1 MPIYLSLE
9 FLAFTCEI
17 LIIYYL
23 NPLYLLIRENL
34 YYCVLRFVFIL
45 SNLDNYG
52 DYMTLSQFLILQASE
67 IIAILGYA
75 VYLEIIEL
83 NFCELDKDLR
93 RKIIERGEREILQKS
108 LDDNNNREENNSD
121 DDIEIDNENDVEH
134 NNNSFEE

>member
-52 DYMTLSQFLILQASE
+52 DYMTLSQLLILQASE